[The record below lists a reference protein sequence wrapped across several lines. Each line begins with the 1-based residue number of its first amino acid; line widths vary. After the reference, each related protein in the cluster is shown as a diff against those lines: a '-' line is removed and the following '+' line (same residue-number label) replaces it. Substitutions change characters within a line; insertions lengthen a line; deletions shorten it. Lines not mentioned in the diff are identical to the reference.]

1 MSTTMLAAVNRVLR
15 RVGKQVV
22 AALDTDGGSLASY
35 AEREINDASTM
46 IQTEG
51 WSWNTRNDKEVTAT
65 NGQFVLS
72 TFEPGSDSVLS
83 AATTGTGEPNV
94 AISNTVLNN
103 LDTNS
108 TTFTETTLTLDYV
121 YLRPITDVPEAFVN
135 WMISHAALR
144 LSRQFY
150 NNPSLEQLIAAEILD
165 ARRIALRDEI
175 RVVEANVLET
185 TNLRQIRG
193 RPRMRDRS
201 ING

>member
-72 TFEPGSDSVLS
+72 TFEPGSDAVLS
-83 AATTGTGEPNV
+83 AATTGAGEPNV

-135 WMISHAALR
+135 WIISHAALR